1 MSAVEPVRQ
10 NARVHWQID
19 LVSLRLF
26 VAVCEEGSI
35 TRAASRA
42 FIAASAVSKRM
53 AELEAGV
60 GTPLFRR
67 SQRGMSP
74 TDAGRALLRHAC
86 HLLAS
91 AEHMRAELSQHG
103 DGVRGSVRLLANI
116 SALAGF
122 LPDALADFLIAHPHI
137 RIDTEEAISAD
148 IVNSVRDGAAD
159 IGICRDVVATGDLE
173 IFPHRLDEFMVVMPH
188 DHPMA
193 HQASISFEETLAY
206 EQVVMSTR
214 SPITAMET
222 RMAAN
227 LGQELRYRL
236 RLPTLDAALQAVRR
250 GLGIALLPR
259 EAVLR
264 QATDSALRILP
275 LRDAWARRRLLL
287 CVRKADELGPA
298 ARQLF
303 DHLHALGPAPEP

>member
-1 MSAVEPVRQ
+1 M
-10 NARVHWQID
+10 HWQID

-42 FIAASAVSKRM
+42 FIAASAVSKRV

-67 SQRGMSP
+67 SQRGMTP
-74 TDAGRALLRHAC
+74 TDAGRALLRHAR

-103 DGVRGSVRLLANI
+103 EGTRGNVRLLANI

-137 RIDTEEAISAD
+137 RVDTEEAISAD
-148 IVNSVRDGAAD
+148 IVSAIGEGEAD
-159 IGICRDVVATGDLE
+159 IGICRDMVATGDLE
-173 IFPHRLDEFMVVMPH
+173 VFPYRMDELMVVMPH

-206 EQVVMSTR
+206 EQVMMSTR

-222 RMAAN
+222 RMAAS
-227 LGQELRYRL
+227 LGQDLRYRL
-236 RLPTLDAALQAVRR
+236 RVPTLDAALQAVRR
-250 GLGIALLPR
+250 GLGLALMPR
-259 EAVLR
+259 ETVLR
-264 QATDSALRILP
+264 HAADPSLRVLP

-287 CVRKADELGPA
+287 CVRQVAELGPA
-298 ARQLF
+298 AKQLF
-303 DHLHALGPAPEP
+303 DHLQALGPPADD